1 MRDRHGERG
10 MALPWTM
17 MLLVMA
23 AALSAVLLERGRGL
37 AAATDHDG
45 ASLRAL
51 YAAEG
56 GLAFARHN
64 LALDPD
70 YAGEMIRVGA
80 CEVDV
85 TVTKAAEHWNVVVT
99 ARPGSVRLEVRL
111 RGTDALPAIVSW
123 SER

>member
-1 MRDRHGERG
+1 MKGRHGERG
-10 MALPWTM
+10 MALPFAM

-23 AALSAVLLERGRGL
+23 AGLSAVLLERGRGL
-37 AAATDHDG
+37 AAATDHDD

-56 GLAFARHN
+56 GLAYARHN

-70 YAGEMIRVGA
+70 YEGGTIRVGA
-80 CEVDV
+80 CDV
-85 TVTKAAEHWNVVVT
+85 GMTVTKAAEGWDVAVT

-111 RGTDALPAIVSW
+111 RGTDALPTVVSW